1 MRRPQAAPIALRGA
15 RKRPLNRGALQA
27 ALIERRLQAALA
39 GGMIV
44 IILIV
49 TTILI
54 W

>member
-27 ALIERRLQAALA
+27 ALIERRLQAALT

-44 IILIV
+44 IIII
-49 TTILI
+49 TMIII